1 MPSAAIEQ
9 PIDPVCGMH
18 VAPDA
23 PLKAEHAGETYRFCS
38 QHCLERFRA
47 SPESFLAREP
57 EPEAKVAPPAG
68 QPPASEAGAEA
79 GLYTCPMHPE
89 VRQRGPGACPI
100 CGMAL
105 EPVMPGAEDPFAA
118 ELAVMKR
125 RFWAAT
131 ALTLPLLAIAM
142 GDMLPGSPISSR
154 LGEGWLPWAQLAL
167 ATPAVL
173 WAGAPIFRRAWDSL
187 RRVTPNMFTLI
198 GLGTGVAYLY
208 SLLAVLAPDLFG
220 PAFRNDQGRLDL
232 YFESAAVIMTLVLL
246 GQVLELSARSQTG
259 SAVRALLELAPPVAR
274 RVEPD
279 GSEVEVPIS
288 EVRAGDVLRVRPGE
302 KVPVDGEVLEGE
314 SWVDESMVTGE
325 PGAVRKRP
333 SERVIGAT
341 VNQRGSFAMRATR
354 VGADTLLAR
363 IVQMVGEAQ
372 RTRVPIQRLADKV
385 AAWFVPAVLLVAALS
400 FAAWALFGDEH
411 GFARGMLAA
420 ISVLIIA
427 CPCALGLATPMS
439 ILVGTARGAQSG
451 VLFKSGEAL
460 EVLGKVDTLV
470 VDKTG
475 TLTEGRPRLSTV
487 VAEPGFD
494 EAELLRLAAS
504 LERASEHP
512 LAASVVEAARERGL
526 ALEEPRGFES
536 RTGKGVLGHAGER
549 EVAIGNRALL
559 EELGIPTG
567 SVAGRA
573 EELREGG
580 TVMLVAVDR
589 RPAGLLAVRDPVK
602 ASTPE
607 ALRILREEGVRVVM
621 VTGDARATAEAVARE
636 LAIEELEA
644 QVLPQDKERIVR
656 RLQDE
661 GRTVAMAG
669 DGINDAPALA
679 RADVGIAMGTGTDVA
694 IESAGVTLVKG
705 DLRAIARARRLSR
718 ATMRNIRQNLFFA
731 FAYNVLGVPIAA
743 GVLYPVAGLL
753 LSPMI
758 AAAAMTFSSLSVIA
772 NALRLR
778 RAEL

>member
-1 MPSAAIEQ
+1 VEATQQSAR
-9 PIDPVCGMH
+9 DPVCGMS
-18 VAPDA
+18 VPPDD
-23 PLKAEHAGETYRFCS
+23 PLHLEHAGKTYRFCS

-47 SPESFLAREP
+47 DPGSFLHRQP
-57 EPEAKVAPPAG
+57 EVERPAEHAPAG
-68 QPPASEAGAEA
+68 EPAQAA

-89 VRQRGPGACPI
+89 VRQLGRGACPI
-100 CGMAL
+100 CGMEL
-105 EPVMPGAEDPFAA
+105 EPLMPGAEDPFAA
-118 ELAVMKR
+118 ELAEMKR
-125 RFWAAT
+125 RFWT
-131 ALTLPLLAIAM
+131 ASSFTVPLLAVAM

-154 LGEGWLPWAQLAL
+154 FGERSLPWAQLAL

-187 RRVTPNMFTLI
+187 RRLTPNMFTLI

-246 GQVLELSARSQTG
+246 GQVLELSARSRTG

-274 RVEPD
+274 RVEGD
-279 GSEVEVPIS
+279 GSEVEIAVS

-333 SERVIGAT
+333 GERVIGAT

-385 AAWFVPAVLLVAALS
+385 AAWFVPAVLLVAAVS
-400 FAAWALFGDEH
+400 FAAWALFGGEH
-411 GFARGMLAA
+411 GLARGMLAA

-451 VLFKSGEAL
+451 VLFKNAEAL

-475 TLTEGRPRLSTV
+475 TLTEGGPRL
-487 VAEPGFD
+487 VAVEAVEGLD
-494 EAELLRLAAS
+494 EDELLRLAAS
-504 LERASEHP
+504 LEHSSEHP
-512 LAASVVEAARERGL
+512 LGAAVVEAARERGL
-526 ALEEPRGFES
+526 ALEEPAGFES
-536 RTGKGVLGHAGER
+536 RTGKGVLGRVAGR
-549 EVAIGNRALL
+549 AVAIGNRALFEDL
-559 EELGIPTG
+559 AVQLQTLD
-567 SVAGRA
+567 ARA
-573 EELREGG
+573 DELRREGS
-580 TVMLVAVDR
+580 TVMAVALDGR
-589 RPAGLLAVRDPVK
+589 LAGLLAVRDPVK

-607 ALRILREEGVRVVM
+607 ALRILRQEGVRVVM
-621 VTGDARATAEAVARE
+621 VTGDARPTAAVVARE

-644 QVLPQDKERIVR
+644 EVLPQEKERIVR
-656 RLQDE
+656 RLQGE

-718 ATMRNIRQNLFFA
+718 ATLRNIRQNLFFA
-731 FAYNVLGVPIAA
+731 FAYNALGVPIAA